1 MGWVKLSDDFMHH
14 PKVLQVG
21 PNGIALYVAGLC
33 YCNRYLTD
41 GKIPAAAIPTL
52 VDFTSAISDADGP
65 DASGVDLAEGVAQSL
80 VDAGLWHRLT
90 RAYRV
95 HDFDQYQPSRA
106 KVLAERERERAKKSR
121 QRSPGDSPVDT
132 GRKAA

>member
-90 RAYRV
+90 RGYRV

-121 QRSPGDSPVDT
+121 QRSTGDSPRDT
-132 GRKAA
+132 ERKAA

>member
-52 VDFTSAISDADGP
+52 VDFTSALGDEDGP
-65 DASGVDLAEGVAQSL
+65 DANSAQVAEGVAQSL

-95 HDFDQYQPSRA
+95 HDFDQYQPLRA

-121 QRSPGDSPVDT
+121 QRSPGESRGDN
-132 GRKAA
+132 GKAAA